1 MLMTLL
7 VISANLFKI
16 KLKYLGLPLSVK
28 KLPRSVFME
37 LIDKIASKLPGWK
50 AAVINQA
57 GRLTLVRSVLTA
69 IPIYHLIATQCP
81 KWVVK
86 AIDNIRRGFVWKGR
100 KDVKGGHCVVS
111 WTRVCRPL
119 CLGGL
124 GIHNLEILGWALSLR
139 WLWLKKTQPD
149 KSRIWYSGTPQC
161 GCFVLSLSLLYSGWW
176 FYNSFL
182 VWPLASWSMHLWSG
196 PFSGE

>member
-1 MLMTLL
+1 MMLMTLL

-69 IPIYHLIATQCP
+69 IPIYHLIASST
-81 KWVVK
+81 
-86 AIDNIRRGFVWKGR
+86 
-100 KDVKGGHCVVS
+100 
-111 WTRVCRPL
+111 
-119 CLGGL
+119 
-124 GIHNLEILGWALSLR
+124 
-139 WLWLKKTQPD
+139 
-149 KSRIWYSGTPQC
+149 
-161 GCFVLSLSLLYSGWW
+161 
-176 FYNSFL
+176 
-182 VWPLASWSMHLWSG
+182 
-196 PFSGE
+196 